1 MKRLIVSFLLFAHT
15 LLIYA
20 SVEPGQEKISAKVTD
35 NMLIVTFHIP
45 DGYHQVTEKALFF
58 LEVSPVKGLQ
68 FGPTTYPD
76 TFIKGTYCNEYRGET
91 DLKKEIFLD
100 KKPTADKIK
109 LTAHYQLCNNSGT
122 CFMPQEMIL
131 DVQVSPSDLKN
142 NPQTATPKN
151 IAVEKK
157 IISVVKDQS
166 ETAGN
171 TEDIGEIMPQYGLMY
186 ILLLAFAGGLILN
199 LMPCVL
205 PVLSI
210 KMLNIIDHAHSDRKT
225 IIKSSMIYTLGVLL
239 SFLVL
244 ALLVIFFK
252 ASGEAVGWGFQF
264 QNIYFVFFLFIIIWA
279 FALSL
284 FELFIINIPGMQAAV
299 KASSLHG
306 CLGTFMS
313 GIFAVVLAT
322 PCTAPMLGTA
332 VGFAFKQP
340 PLTIIIIMLAVG
352 LGLAFPFILLGF
364 FPSIMK
370 IIPKPGNWMNAFRI
384 TMGFLL
390 IATAVFLLKTL
401 YFIASP
407 KQFFNIIW
415 FTLIFSFALW
425 IFGSFAKPQ
434 FSKRKQWGGT
444 IISLLITIFAGFYLL
459 NFSQDNGNTNDGSSI
474 TQRSPSKGDWKT
486 FSPELLAK
494 LRKEGKTVFI
504 DFSAEWCMTCK
515 SNEAIVLKSKS
526 VKKAFAEH
534 KVEILYG
541 DFTKK
546 NPIILEWLKKYNK
559 VGVPLYLLFKPGKD
573 KAIVFPEIITRN
585 MVLNALSK

>member
-1 MKRLIVSFLLFAHT
+1 
-15 LLIYA
+15 
-20 SVEPGQEKISAKVTD
+20 
-35 NMLIVTFHIP
+35 
-45 DGYHQVTEKALFF
+45 
-58 LEVSPVKGLQ
+58 
-68 FGPTTYPD
+68 
-76 TFIKGTYCNEYRGET
+76 
-91 DLKKEIFLD
+91 
-100 KKPTADKIK
+100 
-109 LTAHYQLCNNSGT
+109 
-122 CFMPQEMIL
+122 
-131 DVQVSPSDLKN
+131 
-142 NPQTATPKN
+142 
-151 IAVEKK
+151 
-157 IISVVKDQS
+157 
-166 ETAGN
+166 
-171 TEDIGEIMPQYGLMY
+171 
-186 ILLLAFAGGLILN
+186 
-199 LMPCVL
+199 
-205 PVLSI
+205 
-210 KMLNIIDHAHSDRKT
+210 
-225 IIKSSMIYTLGVLL
+225 
-239 SFLVL
+239 
-244 ALLVIFFK
+244 
-252 ASGEAVGWGFQF
+252 
-264 QNIYFVFFLFIIIWA
+264 
-279 FALSL
+279 
-284 FELFIINIPGMQAAV
+284 MQAAV

-313 GIFAVVLAT
+313 GVFAVVLAT

-340 PLTIIIIMLAVG
+340 PLIIIIIMLAVG

-370 IIPKPGNWMNAFRI
+370 IIPKPGNWMNAFRV

-434 FSKRKQWGGT
+434 FSKRKQWSGT
-444 IISLLITIFAGFYLL
+444 MMALLITFIAAFYLL
-459 NFSQDNGNTNDGSSI
+459 DLSTDNNHANNGSI
-474 TQRSPSKGDWKT
+474 LVTGTASKGDWKKFT
-486 FSPELLAK
+486 PELLAK
-494 LRKEGKTVFI
+494 LRKEGKTVFV

-515 SNEAIVLKSKS
+515 SNEAIVLKSEV
-526 VKKAFAEH
+526 VKKAFVEH

-585 MVLNALSK
+585 MLLDALAK